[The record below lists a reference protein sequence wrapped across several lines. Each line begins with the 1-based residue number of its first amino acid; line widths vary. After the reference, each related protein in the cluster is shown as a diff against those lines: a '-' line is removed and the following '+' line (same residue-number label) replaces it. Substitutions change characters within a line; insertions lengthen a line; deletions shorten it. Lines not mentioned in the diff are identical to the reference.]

1 MTPLT
6 RRCFAAFI
14 AAAATAGALGAGTAA
29 AQVVVQER
37 VMPAPILATS
47 PGAPGP
53 AYHWVPGHWAW
64 RGQWVWIRGHYVPGA
79 VPAMPRAIVETVP
92 VSPGP
97 GWYWVRGHYV
107 WERGGWAWHRGVW
120 VR

>member
-6 RRCFAAFI
+6 RRCLAAFV
-14 AAAATAGALGAGTAA
+14 AAAMTSGALSVGTAA
-29 AQVVVQER
+29 AQVVIQER
-37 VMPAPILATS
+37 VMPAPIVETIPA
-47 PGAPGP
+47 APGP

-107 WERGGWAWHRGVW
+107 WERGGWAWRRGVW